1 MSQLRPVEV
10 GEAEEASLLGR
21 TSPLVKAGLAT
32 AWLVGLATTVD
43 PRPGLVLAVGA
54 IAAALLV
61 GAVPPARLRRLAAP
75 LVIAAAGIGLS
86 NLLFAGA
93 NVSPAATELV
103 RVGPLRLTLEALSGS
118 IGLVA
123 RLVAIAAAG
132 ATVTLTTTATRL
144 ADALVQQG
152 RLSPR
157 FAYGALAAYQSV
169 PGLAADFA
177 TIRGARRLRG
187 LPAWYPRILVGL
199 LVRAIRRADQLAL
212 AMDAR
217 GFGTGPRST
226 YRPLRWRPEDAVIGV
241 GGLVLL
247 AIALLVSR

>member
-1 MSQLRPVEV
+1 MTLLRPVEV
-10 GEAEEASLLGR
+10 GEAEESSLLGR

-32 AWLVGLATTVD
+32 TWLVGLATTVD
-43 PRPGLVLAVGA
+43 PRPGLVLSGA
-54 IAAALLV
+54 AILATLV
-61 GAVPPARLRRLAAP
+61 LGAVPPTRLWRLAVP
-75 LVIAAAGIGLS
+75 LAIAAAGIGLS
-86 NLLFAGA
+86 NLLFSAA
-93 NVSPAATELV
+93 NVDPAATELA
-103 RVGPLRLTLEALSGS
+103 RLGPRRLTLEAASGS
-118 IGLVA
+118 LGLLA

-132 ATVTLTTTATRL
+132 AAFALTTSATRL
-144 ADALVQQG
+144 ADALVQQA

-226 YRPLRWRPEDAVIGV
+226 YRPLRWRPEDAVVGV
-241 GGLVLL
+241 GGLGLL